1 MSKVNFKISGG
12 FECECKPGFSGSGT
26 FCKKNKKSTT
36 TKPAT
41 STGRPGQGDAVK
53 AQEVRTKVKKE
64 NVQSHMVGFGNL
76 KENTDAAINTV
87 RKLLVF
93 LS

>member
-1 MSKVNFKISGG
+1 M
-12 FECECKPGFSGSGT
+12 
-26 FCKKNKKSTT
+26 
-36 TKPAT
+36 
-41 STGRPGQGDAVK
+41 K

-76 KENTDAAINTV
+76 KDNTDAAINTV
-87 RKLLVF
+87 SISSKLRLSGKILVF